1 MLFLLAGGSKG
12 AKELGYLRFD
22 IFIDFLRIFRIV
34 NYEGIVI
41 DTDID
46 LYKISS

>member
-22 IFIDFLRIFRIV
+22 IFIDSLRIFRIV
-34 NYEGIVI
+34 NYGAIVLDI
-41 DTDID
+41 DID
-46 LYKISS
+46 LYKITI